1 MAITNYTE
9 LQSTIADFLNRDDL
23 TAVIPTFISLAEARI
38 ARDLRHWKQEKRVTA
53 NMDERYENL
62 PNDVIEIRQLQLA
75 AGGRILSISS
85 AEMEERRAVSD
96 IGGKPKYMRLTADQI
111 ELYPTPDEAY
121 EVSMLYYGRIPALS
135 NSEPDNWLL
144 IDAPDV
150 LLYGALTQAAPYLG
164 EDNRIAI
171 WTGLYQ
177 SGIDALNIES
187 EKARVAGPLRMG
199 IPR

>member
-1 MAITNYTE
+1 MAISNYTE

-62 PNDVIEIRQLQLA
+62 PNDVIEIRQLQLT

-85 AEMEERRAVSD
+85 AEMEDRRAASD

-135 NSEPDNWLL
+135 NLEPDNWLL

-187 EKARVAGPLRMG
+187 ERARVAGPLRIG